1 MERPMRK
8 QFKNPDIDKYYKDN
22 YSVLT
27 GSDIKIIIAIEEQ
40 DYSYSDGDLL
50 CTLIQE
56 SFESV
61 SNKILPAYQIF
72 DFKDTIIPGITV
84 RLENVQVTYDTHNLN
99 IVYGYIN
106 IDNEQIKRLIK
117 EDPEFDLDLSG
128 VSYLITGNGIKCTDL
143 YFINRIK
150 ILTDIII

>member
-1 MERPMRK
+1 MRK
-8 QFKNPDIDKYYKDN
+8 QFKNPDVDKYYKDN

-40 DYSYSDGDLL
+40 DYSYSDGNLL
-50 CTLIQE
+50 CTSIQE
-56 SFESV
+56 SFEVV

-72 DFKDTIIPGITV
+72 DFKDTIIPSISV
-84 RLENVQVTYDTHNLN
+84 RLENVQVTYDAYNLN

-106 IDNEQIKRLIK
+106 IDNEQIKKLIK

-128 VSYLITGNGIKCTDL
+128 ISYLITDDGVKCTDF
-143 YFINRIK
+143 YEINKIK